1 MSHCLS
7 MSDGRGSYNNF
18 RYVVIDKLIVLL
30 KQRSLTPFSSTNPF
44 YGTKESSKSIFISN
58 KSPML
63 TILRNKRKR
72 VKSFRFPDLYDVQEC
87 VSMLLANSFTMS
99 FTCNTLVCN
108 CFKIWNAK
116 RTNYTIWFPIKS
128 MVNLSSTYLSKSLAS

>member
-1 MSHCLS
+1 MSDCLR
-7 MSDGRGSYNNF
+7 MNDGRGSYNNF

-87 VSMLLANSFTMS
+87 VSMLANSFTMS

-108 CFKIWNAK
+108 CLKILNEK
-116 RTNYTIWFPIKS
+116 GIITQYDF
-128 MVNLSSTYLSKSLAS
+128 LSNQSFFS

>member
-1 MSHCLS
+1 

-44 YGTKESSKSIFISN
+44 YGTKELSKSIFISN

-87 VSMLLANSFTMS
+87 VSMLLANSLTMS
-99 FTCNTLVCN
+99 FTYNTLVCN
-108 CFKIWNAK
+108 CFKISNEK
-116 RTNYTIWFPIKS
+116 GLTTQYDFPS
-128 MVNLSSTYLSKSLAS
+128 N

>member
-7 MSDGRGSYNNF
+7 MSDWRGSYNNF

-108 CFKIWNAK
+108 CFKIWIAK
-116 RTNYTIWFPIKS
+116 RTYYTKWFPIFLI
-128 MVNLSSTYLSKSLAS
+128 NGN

>member
-1 MSHCLS
+1 
-7 MSDGRGSYNNF
+7 MSDGRGSYNNL

-44 YGTKESSKSIFISN
+44 YGTKELSKSIFISN

-72 VKSFRFPDLYDVQEC
+72 VKSFRFSDLYDVQEC
-87 VSMLLANSFTMS
+87 VSMLANSFTMS
-99 FTCNTLVCN
+99 YTCNTLVCN
-108 CFKIWNAK
+108 CVKILNK
-116 RTNYTIWFPIKS
+116 KGLITQYDFPL
-128 MVNLSSTYLSKSLAS
+128 NLWQIYHRPIVFLINGY